1 MSSKILVNRCK
12 CRKCGD
18 VIESKSV
25 HDWVSCVCGAIFTDG
40 GTEYVRR
47 GGEFELIED
56 MSEYEES
63 DITLLLPP
71 KVDHLYK
78 FHWDC
83 GRMGSVDGLFIA
95 DEATIT
101 AALGQPV
108 HFGEILGKHSE
119 IYGVLEMSDLRV
131 VTSSPEVI
139 AILRKE
145 IGNTVSGYNPLSY
158 LRGDE

>member
-1 MSSKILVNRCK
+1 MSSKIRINRCK
-12 CRKCGD
+12 CRKCGT

-25 HDWVSCVCGAIFTDG
+25 HDWVSCSCGEIFTDG
-40 GTEYVRR
+40 GAEYVRR

-78 FHWDC
+78 F
-83 GRMGSVDGLFIA
+83 
-95 DEATIT
+95 
-101 AALGQPV
+101 Q
-108 HFGEILGKHSE
+108 
-119 IYGVLEMSDLRV
+119 
-131 VTSSPEVI
+131 
-139 AILRKE
+139 
-145 IGNTVSGYNPLSY
+145 SY